1 LKSKLHL
8 KHLLEI
14 NIAMLFIS
22 TSGALGRY
30 IDLPVPV
37 TIGLRAL
44 LALFFLLLYCKWKGI
59 SLVIQKKHLLTV
71 LTSGLLMGLHW
82 LTYFYALKLSNV
94 AIGMISLFTYPI
106 LTAFLE
112 PLLLKTK
119 LQKAHLMLGLL
130 VLLGIYFLVPSFD
143 LENKYTVAVAVGV
156 LSALFY
162 ALRNLILKTK
172 VASYNGSMLM
182 CYQMGVVGLLLFPT
196 FFTVEFDR
204 VINQWQG
211 IAALSLITTAIG
223 HTLFLNSF
231 KHFSITTVSIL
242 SSVQPVFGIVIGT
255 ILLREIPT
263 LNTVIG
269 GVFIL
274 SSVVI
279 ESIRSSRRI
288 NRSSI

>member
-1 LKSKLHL
+1 
-8 KHLLEI
+8 
-14 NIAMLFIS
+14 MLFIS

>member
-1 LKSKLHL
+1 
-8 KHLLEI
+8 
-14 NIAMLFIS
+14 MLFIS
-22 TSGALGRY
+22 TSGALGKY
-30 IDLPVPV
+30 INLPVPII
-37 TIGLRAL
+37 IGLRAI

-59 SLVIQKKHLLTV
+59 SLALQKRHLLAV

-82 LTYFYALKLSNV
+82 ITYFYALKLSNV

-112 PLLLKTK
+112 PVLLKTK
-119 LQKAHLMLGLL
+119 LQKAHLLLGVL
-130 VLLGIYFLVPSFD
+130 VLVGIYFLVPSFT
-143 LENKYTVAVAVGV
+143 LENKYTLAVGVGV

-172 VASYNGSMLM
+172 VSSYNGSMLM
-182 CYQMGVVGLLLFPT
+182 CYQMGVIALLLFPA
-196 FFTVEFDR
+196 FFTVELES
-204 VINQWQG
+204 ILHQWQG
-211 IAALSLITTAIG
+211 IFALAFITTAIG

-242 SSVQPVFGIVIGT
+242 SSVQPVFGIVIGA
-255 ILLREIPT
+255 IFLSEIPK
-263 LNTVIG
+263 LNTLIG

-288 NRSSI
+288 K